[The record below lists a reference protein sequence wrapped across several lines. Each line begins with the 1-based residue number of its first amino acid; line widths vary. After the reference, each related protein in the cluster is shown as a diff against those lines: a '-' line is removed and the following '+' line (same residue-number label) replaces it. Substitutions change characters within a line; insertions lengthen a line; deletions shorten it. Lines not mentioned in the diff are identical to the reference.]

1 MPLRFPRRRL
11 AIAEPG
17 ADRPPPRP
25 KGRSTLVTAALLWL
39 GLIAAICL
47 LAGWLAP
54 YEYRTQNLLKRLMPP
69 VMAGGDWTYILGT
82 DQLGRDTLSR
92 LLYGIRFSI
101 IIALGGT
108 VIGAVL
114 GTVLGFIAAHFRG
127 WLEEAIMML
136 ADVQASL
143 PYLIIALAAIAIF
156 GSEVWIFV
164 LIMGFYGWETFAR
177 LARGMVL
184 AAKTQGYATAVVAIG
199 GTPGYVYY
207 RHIFPNILSVLVV
220 QFTLNFPQVIL
231 LESSLSFLGLGIR
244 PPLTSLGQMLG
255 DGRAFLINAPWMAI
269 LPGAIIFLTTMSIS
283 TLGDRL
289 RDRLDAT
296 LQGT

>member
-1 MPLRFPRRRL
+1 MAPSALR
-11 AIAEPG
+11 
-17 ADRPPPRP
+17 PRP
-25 KGRSTLVTAALLWL
+25 VLPLVAAGRWSRRPALVNAAILWL
-39 GLIAAICL
+39 GLIAFVCIF
-47 LAGWLAP
+47 AGWLAP
-54 YEYRTQNLLKRLMPP
+54 FDYRAQNLLRRVAPP
-69 VMAGGDWTYILGT
+69 VFAGGDWTNPLGT
-82 DQLGRDTLSR
+82 DQLGRDILSR
-92 LLYGIRFSI
+92 LIFAIRFSI

-108 VIGAVL
+108 AIGAVL
-114 GTVLGFIAAHFRG
+114 GTLMGFLAAHFRG
-127 WLEEAIMML
+127 WIEEGIMML

-156 GSEVWIFV
+156 GSDLRIFV
-164 LIMGFYGWETFAR
+164 IIMGFYGWEVFAR

-184 AAKTQGYATAVVAIG
+184 SAKSQGYATAVTAIG
-199 GTPGYVYY
+199 GTPRYIYF
-207 RHIFPNILSVLVV
+207 RHILPNILSVLVV

-255 DGRAFLINAPWMAI
+255 DGRAYLLNAPWMAI
-269 LPGAIIFLTTMSIS
+269 LPGLVIFFTTMAIS
-283 TLGDRL
+283 TLGDWL